1 MGMTMQLEFTPAILE
16 VLNYER
22 YRHPLPLVQRRMEA
36 LWLKSHGLPHGQI
49 AQLVNITENTLR
61 AYFQLYVDG
70 GVERL
75 KEVAIQGPESAL
87 QEHYTS
93 LEAYFRAHP
102 PATIKEAQSQIEAL
116 TGIKRS
122 ETQVREFLK
131 KNSISAVVEWGCS
144 RPKPTPTCKRATWGR
159 SWSRA

>member
-1 MGMTMQLEFTPAILE
+1 MQLEFPPTIQE
-16 VLNYER
+16 ILNYER
-22 YRHPLPLVQRRMEA
+22 YHHPIPLVQRRMEA
-36 LWLKSHGLPHGQI
+36 LWLKSHGLPHSQI

-61 AYFQLYVDG
+61 DYFNLYQEG

-87 QEHYTS
+87 QAHYAS

-102 PATIKEAQSQIEAL
+102 PATIKEAQSKIEAL

-122 ETQVREFLK
+122 ESQVREFLK
-131 KNSISAVVEWGCS
+131 KNSSSAAVVSACS
-144 RPKPTPTCKRATWGR
+144 PPKPIPTGKRTI
-159 SWSRA
+159 